1 MAQTETDLMDSTGDY
16 RMSVQFFRND
26 ETVYMFDPETYQ
38 IHLRQ
43 GGSWVESNDLQLREN
58 IRFRSIELSRKEA
71 LQLSGAES
79 L

>member
-1 MAQTETDLMDSTGDY
+1 
-16 RMSVQFFRND
+16 MSVQFFRND
-26 ETVYMFDPETYQ
+26 ETVCMFDPETYQ
-38 IHLRQ
+38 MYLRQ